1 MAWEF
6 DSATPLYAQ
15 LSSRVRADIVCGVYK
30 KGDKLP
36 AVRELALAA
45 SVNPNTMQRAF
56 ACLEDEGLVITAGT
70 LGRFVTD
77 DDRVIAEA
85 RERIASFL
93 VADFARKIT
102 GLGYTLHDGAQM
114 VENFNISKEDNTDG
128 NSGS

>member
-1 MAWEF
+1 MLCLRYYKAFPVQRPFF
-6 DSATPLYAQ
+6 DF
-15 LSSRVRADIVCGVYK
+15 C
-30 KGDKLP
+30 
-36 AVRELALAA
+36 A
-45 SVNPNTMQRAF
+45 SCDTRSIMRGKFGTVPNANDRTR
-56 ACLEDEGLVITAGT
+56 T
-70 LGRFVTD
+70 TD

-102 GLGYTLHDGAQM
+102 GLGYSLHDGAQM

>member
-1 MAWEF
+1 MVV
-6 DSATPLYAQ
+6 P
-15 LSSRVRADIVCGVYK
+15 
-30 KGDKLP
+30 P
-36 AVRELALAA
+36 ASEPAPG

>member
-1 MAWEF
+1 MDWKFTDDAPIYQQIMNIMKRQIASGELK
-6 DSATPLYAQ
+6 AGQ
-15 LSSRVRADIVCGVYK
+15 KLSS
-30 KGDKLP
+30 
-36 AVRELALAA
+36 VRELALEAG
-45 SVNPNTMQRAF
+45 VNPNTMQRAF

>member
-1 MAWEF
+1 MRLRHR
-6 DSATPLYAQ
+6 SIRIP
-15 LSSRVRADIVCGVYK
+15 C
-30 KGDKLP
+30 
-36 AVRELALAA
+36 
-45 SVNPNTMQRAF
+45 RAF

-102 GLGYTLHDGAQM
+102 GLGYSLHDGAQM